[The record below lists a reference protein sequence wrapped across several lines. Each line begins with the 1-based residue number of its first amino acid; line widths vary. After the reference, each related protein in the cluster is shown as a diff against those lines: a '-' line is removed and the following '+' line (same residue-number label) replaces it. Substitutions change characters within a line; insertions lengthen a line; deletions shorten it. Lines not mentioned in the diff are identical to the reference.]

1 MKKWLVGLMLLLP
14 LIPWLVQS
22 GSFYYS
28 SNSDYSD
35 LAVSHLPNAI
45 YLVESLKSGGEF
57 PLWSNLILGGAPFA
71 ADPLAGVWYVQG
83 WVAYF
88 LPQPFGF
95 NVTLLLHI
103 LWGGLGMVWLLRRLG
118 LRIEAAVLGGLAFE
132 LMPKLLAHASAGHIS
147 LVYAVSWT
155 PWLMLA
161 ELYRQERIK
170 PIAVIMPGLVL
181 GVIFLADPR
190 WAAYAGI
197 AWLIFS
203 LWQKVSAGKEDLVK
217 QLARWLAGV
226 GIQGLTAFGACAVL
240 LLPLMEFTRLSTRA
254 GLSPADILNF
264 SLPPSRLLGLLFSTF
279 GSYAELVV
287 YTGAAVLLL
296 AAVVLGRKAVRQR
309 AAVWLALALLGL
321 IISLGTLWPG
331 AEAIARLPLFNLLR
345 VPSRAWFLTGMAV
358 TVLAAYA
365 LDDLLEGDR
374 TLPNKITNLILAGV
388 TALAVLS
395 TIGMAIMGGE
405 VRTEVIWGA
414 AAFTTGFILLLL
426 IQKKTAAR
434 PWLAAAVVAL
444 VVADLG
450 GVNLLGVHFRSKCDV
465 NGEGAN
471 AALYLANQA
480 GEFRVYSPSYS
491 IPQLTAAQLEL
502 ELVDGVNPLQ
512 LKSTADFMEKASGV
526 QVRGYSVTIPSF
538 TTGDPRIDNINA
550 VMDTA
555 MLGLLNVKY
564 VAAEYEVMQDRLSE
578 VWQAGTTHIYEN
590 LDFKPRVW
598 VQPVEALPGEEIL
611 STGKIIR
618 QSSNLL
624 IAQVA
629 GPGLVVLSMVD
640 YPGWQLKVDGIPA
653 EKLRIAN
660 LLIGTEVGAGQHKVE
675 LTFKSPLLTL
685 GQIISIVTWLL
696 ALGLSVLSAKR
707 QQKRGFSEAA

>member
-1 MKKWLVGLMLLLP
+1 MKKWLVGIILLLP

-28 SNSDYSD
+28 ANSDYSD

-45 YLVESLKSGGEF
+45 YLVESLKSSGEF

-71 ADPLAGVWYVQG
+71 ADPLAGVWYVPG
-83 WVAYF
+83 WAAFF

-103 LWGGLGMVWLLRRLG
+103 LWGGVGMVWLLRRLG
-118 LRIEAAVLGGLAFE
+118 LRTEAAVLGGLAFE
-132 LMPKLLAHASAGHIS
+132 LMPKLWAHATAGHIS

-170 PIAVIMPGLVL
+170 PVAAILPGLVL
-181 GVIFLADPR
+181 GLIFLADPR

-203 LWQKVSAGKEDLVK
+203 LWQTVSASTTDLVK
-217 QLARWLAGV
+217 RFAKWLAGV
-226 GIQGLTAFGACAVL
+226 GIQSLVALGACAVL
-240 LLPLMEFTRLSTRA
+240 LLPLMEFTRRSTRA
-254 GLSPADILNF
+254 ALSPADILNF
-264 SLPPSRLLGLLFSTF
+264 SLPPSRLLGLLFPTF
-279 GSYAELVV
+279 GNYAEWVV
-287 YTGAAVLLL
+287 YAGAAVLLL
-296 AAVVLGRKAVRQR
+296 AAVVLGRKAVRR
-309 AAVWLALALLGL
+309 RVAFWLVLALLGL
-321 IISLGTLWPG
+321 IISLGTIWPG
-331 AEAIARLPLFNLLR
+331 ADAIARLPLFNLLR
-345 VPSRAWFLTGMAV
+345 VPGRAWFLTGMALA
-358 TVLAAYA
+358 VLAAYA
-365 LDDLLEGDR
+365 LDDLLEADE
-374 TLPNKITNLILAGV
+374 TYPNKITNLILAGV

-395 TIGMAIMGGE
+395 TIGMAILGGE
-405 VRTEVIWGA
+405 VRIEVIWGA
-414 AAFTTGFILLLL
+414 AAFTTGFILLLI
-426 IQKKTAAR
+426 IQIKTAAR

-450 GVNLLGVHFRSKCDV
+450 GVNLLGVHFRSNCDV

-471 AALYLANQA
+471 AALYLANQS
-480 GEFRVYSPSYS
+480 GDFRVYSPSYS
-491 IPQLTAAQLEL
+491 IPQQTAAQLGL

-512 LKSTADFMEKASGV
+512 LKSTAEFVEKASGV
-526 QVRGYSVTIPSF
+526 QAQGYSVTIPSF
-538 TTGDPRIDNINA
+538 ATGDPRIDNQKA
-550 VMDTA
+550 VMDTG

-564 VAAEYEVMQDRLSE
+564 IAAEYEVKQARLSE
-578 VWQAGTTHIYEN
+578 VLKAGTTHIYEN
-590 LDFKPRVW
+590 LDFKPRIW
-598 VQPVEALPGEEIL
+598 VQPVGAQPGLGIQ
-611 STGKIIR
+611 STGKITY
-618 QSSNLL
+618 QSSNRL

-629 GPGLVVLSMVD
+629 GPGLVVVSMVD

-660 LLIGTEVGAGQHKVE
+660 LLIGTEVNAGQHEVE
-675 LTFKSPLLTL
+675 LSFISPLLTL

-696 ALGLSVLSAKR
+696 VLGLAVVSAQRR
-707 QQKRGFSEAA
+707 QRRGIREAA